1 MNINEYTVIHCDRFM
16 ELFVADFLIAPIF
29 GGMKVPNHQLFLDL
43 WHSSSRSSLLHL
55 AVVGPKHVARICVY
69 LLLTLPSAWKCREET
84 FAHIIPTYP
93 IHSHDHTICWVFSRR
108 LRMACVS
115 PMPAFK
121 RSCRGFWNVGS
132 NTKSDTTNFLGCTR
146 IGKTHIKI
154 ISKSILIF

>member
-1 MNINEYTVIHCDRFM
+1 MNKNEYTVIHCDR
-16 ELFVADFLIAPIF
+16 ETWSCLLQTSWE
-29 GGMKVPNHQLFLDL
+29 HQSLAGWRSLTTSYFWPPTLSLDL

-55 AVVGPKHVARICVY
+55 AVVGPKQIARICVY
-69 LLLTLPSAWKCREET
+69 LLPTLPSAWKCREEY
-84 FAHIIPTYP
+84 HIQ
-93 IHSHDHTICWVFSRR
+93 SHDHTICWVFSRR

-115 PMPAFK
+115 PMPALK

-132 NTKSDTTNFLGCTR
+132 NTKSDTTNILGCTR